1 MALFNLHQNGG
12 FCVVLCRLYGLTGG
26 TLSAYIVGLWC
37 GVGCI
42 GLGVWGYVSEVL
54 FYTCLG
60 LALVPFGVVLCCF
73 GGVLC

>member
-1 MALFNLHQNGG
+1 MGFWCVIVSALCGVV
-12 FCVVLCRLYGLTGG
+12 CVFV
-26 TLSAYIVGLWC
+26 W

-54 FYTCLG
+54 FYTCSG

-73 GGVLC
+73 GGVWWGCFGVGL